1 MCDNAVF
8 RTYELGVWGGGGWGW
23 GRGHFETRKLT
34 IFGCEVGQTLKKLG
48 SRKKY
53 EELVIRKFE

>member
-8 RTYELGVWGGGGWGW
+8 RTYEGGFGGGGGAA
-23 GRGHFETRKLT
+23 RGHFETRKLT